1 MRDDMIRQAKLQAS
15 AEALAKY
22 VAPYSDPIQAANVVM
37 NLAGLQAVPMFMS
50 GPQLPSYVSNNTA
63 GLTTGSQNMAIGVGG
78 LGPIQNIPPG
88 RPLPPPSGKTV
99 TANFV
104 CADGSNV
111 DLEVDWNYVGILHD
125 ISAAHMGL
133 LKPFVSPPD
142 PNSFTLE
149 EIGNAADIIE
159 DLIREPG

>member
-37 NLAGLQAVPMFMS
+37 NLAGLQAQAVPMFMS
-50 GPQLPSYVSNNTA
+50 GPQLPSYVSNNAPQVYTA
-63 GLTTGSQNMAIGVGG
+63 VQNV
-78 LGPIQNIPPG
+78 PPG

>member
-1 MRDDMIRQAKLQAS
+1 MHDDMIRQAKLQAS
-15 AEALAKY
+15 AEALVKY

-37 NLAGLQAVPMFMS
+37 NLSGLQAQAVPMFMS
-50 GPQLPSYVSNNTA
+50 GPQLPTSVSNNATQVYTA
-63 GLTTGSQNMAIGVGG
+63 VQNV
-78 LGPIQNIPPG
+78 PPG

-111 DLEVDWNYVGILHD
+111 DLEVDRNYVGILHD
-125 ISAAHMGL
+125 ISVAHMGL
-133 LKPFVSPPD
+133 QNPFVSPPD